1 MIFLKKY
8 KNYHVLINWL
18 NFSALYLKKIAND
31 CLKKNQKKIHHV
43 HMPKKHLKLIFP
55 HFASFWA

>member
-18 NFSALYLKKIAND
+18 NFSALYFKKIAND
-31 CLKKNQKKIHHV
+31 CLKKNQKKSI
-43 HMPKKHLKLIFP
+43 MYTCQKSI
-55 HFASFWA
+55 